1 MTQTNRLLEPGIA
14 AYKAGNKIQAR
25 QLLAQVVRQDS
36 KNETAWLWMSGTVST
51 ARERRICLERVL
63 SINPNN
69 DAARRGLEKLKQHGV
84 RDRDTDPNDEPS
96 RLAETRPMKA
106 SKKRTESGKV
116 ITRPLRQSIGLAKER
131 EPSSTL
137 QGEQQEHR
145 DTAHTRSASKKPGQ
159 KPRGNA
165 TAASFAAIVCLL
177 DGLLLGGVAF
187 MQIGVGGIGV
197 LVGIW
202 NLGVTVAYMVVAAGL
217 ANRNESAFSGG
228 LRLAVANLGFLMTQ
242 GSLWNAIGASED
254 SLITILIL
262 LLGDAVLAVTLFAL
276 KNVAV
281 GIPDSNTVVVPQELL
296 NELEQAIQQQ
306 KISPE
311 ERSLF
316 LATYQEFIT
325 WNRKRRGVRT
335 TVNLGGRT
343 ERVDLQ
349 VFRAFDS
356 GGRSSPGRDV
366 YTTHYLFRPYIDC
379 NVTEWMQRTVFTESN
394 SPIAIICIH
403 ATKQALSTSSK
414 KSRSHGAVGVY
425 AIRDNDRSQKGK
437 NVVQDFHRFFRSTTM
452 FHGVLPESFKSTNSQ
467 EHQKVE
473 KTIPAN
479 TDKPNQ
485 NLIAAPPKNP
495 FPPSDVK
502 SVEESVYNELVGKKV
517 RGVRGISLS
526 HIHIT
531 PGGERSLTYP
541 SWYVCKEVWY
551 WLACQCPKCNHISQ
565 VECSYQCWEYGNGIL
580 GTGYST
586 ASIVTSGYLWGLAAL
601 GQKLEGDEMPPIS
614 LDIREVNLP
623 QNMLDKLGKELA
635 RAITK
640 GKYSVGFQ
648 QPSPSRPDYVTHS
661 AVPGIS
667 TAYIV
672 ENQTW
677 RCESC
682 GATETLPSR
691 PGLLRRVVR

>member
-1 MTQTNRLLEPGIA
+1 MTQRNRLLEQGIA

-36 KNETAWLWMSGTVST
+36 KNETAWLWMSGMVST

-69 DAARRGLEKLKQHGV
+69 DAARRGLAELKQHKV
-84 RDRDTDPNDEPS
+84 RDQDTDPRGEPS
-96 RLAETRPMKA
+96 QLADTRPMKP
-106 SKKRTESGKV
+106 SKKRTEPSEI
-116 ITRPLRQSIGLAKER
+116 ITQPLRQSIGQAKER
-131 EPSSTL
+131 KLPATPR
-137 QGEQQEHR
+137 GKQQA
-145 DTAHTRSASKKPGQ
+145 DTAHTRSTSKQPGR
-159 KPRGNA
+159 KTPGNA
-165 TAASFAAIVCLL
+165 AAASFAAIVCLL
-177 DGLLLGGVAF
+177 DGLLLGGVALI
-187 MQIGVGGIGV
+187 QICAGGIGV
-197 LVGIW
+197 LAGIW
-202 NLGVTVAYMVVAAGL
+202 NLGVTVAYLVVAAGL
-217 ANRNESAFSGG
+217 ANRNESAFSNG

-242 GSLWNAIGASED
+242 GALWNGIGASED
-254 SLITILIL
+254 FLITIFVL
-262 LLGDAVLAVTLFAL
+262 LFGDAVLAATLFAL

-281 GIPDSNTVVVPQELL
+281 GIPASNTVTVPQELL
-296 NELEQAIQQQ
+296 NELAQAIQQQ
-306 KISPE
+306 KISSA
-311 ERSLF
+311 ERDLF

-325 WNRKRRGVRT
+325 WNRKRQGVRT
-335 TVNLGGRT
+335 AVNLWAKT

-356 GGRSSPGRDV
+356 QGRSSPGRDV
-366 YTTHYLFRPYIDC
+366 FTTHYLFRPYIDC
-379 NVTEWMQRTVFTESN
+379 HVTEWMERTVFTESH
-394 SPIAIICIH
+394 SPVAIICIH
-403 ATKQALSTSSK
+403 ATKEALFTSSK
-414 KSRSHGAVGVY
+414 RSRGHGAVGIY
-425 AIRDNDRSQKGK
+425 AIRNNVRSQKGK
-437 NVVQDFHRFFRSTTM
+437 NVVQDFHRFFRHTTM
-452 FHGVLPESFKSTNSQ
+452 FRGVLPESFQATNSQ

-473 KTIPAN
+473 KTISAA

-485 NLIAAPPKNP
+485 NLITAPPKNS

-502 SVEESVYNELVGKKV
+502 SVEASICNELASKKV

-526 HIHIT
+526 HIHLT

-601 GQKLEGDEMPPIS
+601 GQKFEGNEMLPIS
-614 LDIREVNLP
+614 LNIREVNLP
-623 QNMLDKLGKELA
+623 QSMLDKLGKELA
-635 RAITK
+635 RAIAK

-648 QPSPSRPDYVTHS
+648 QPSPNRPDSVTHS

-667 TAYIV
+667 TACVV
-672 ENQTW
+672 ENRTW
-677 RCESC
+677 RCASC
-682 GATETLPSR
+682 GTAQTLPSR
-691 PGLLRRVVR
+691 PGLLKRVVSP